1 MKVLIVEDETAAF
14 DNLVSILASIDPMI
28 EIMGNTEGVAQTV
41 RWLKNNPKPDLIFMD
56 IHLSDGSAFAIFSE
70 MEVEVPIIFVN
81 RRLGTSKM
89 NSSIFGEAIWFGG
102 CKGEKGSRRL
112 HRQHLVEVVNPEVF
126 NRVVDS
132 RDNTLVLSSH
142 CGNWELYGGI
152 ESYNYTD
159 KPLPFNEQN
168 FCVVYRE
175 LSSRAW
181 DEVMRDNRFAPL
193 KDRKHF
199 PGYIETK
206 DLIRYAYSH
215 RDEKKIYNVNTDQRP
230 YFESP
235 ANMDVDFFGQQVQTM
250 TGAAALARKLGMSVA
265 YLSMRRERRGHYV
278 MRYEPICE
286 DASKLGVAEIMQQY
300 YRLVEADIR
309 QQPENYLWTHQ
320 RFARM

>member
-1 MKVLIVEDETAAF
+1 
-14 DNLVSILASIDPMI
+14 
-28 EIMGNTEGVAQTV
+28 
-41 RWLKNNPKPDLIFMD
+41 
-56 IHLSDGSAFAIFSE
+56 
-70 MEVEVPIIFVN
+70 MEVE
-81 RRLGTSKM
+81 
-89 NSSIFGEAIWFGG
+89 
-102 CKGEKGSRRL
+102 
-112 HRQHLVEVVNPEVF
+112 NPEVAARLF
-126 NRVVDS
+126 EAAPSMVVMY
-132 RDNTLVLSSH
+132 SH

>member
-1 MKVLIVEDETAAF
+1 MHKLGVFLLKVPLRLLGLLPLRVHYALGRFVAWLAEDVVRYRRDVVTHNLTKAF
-14 DNLVSILASIDPMI
+14 PEKNVWD
-28 EIMGNTEGVAQTV
+28 
-41 RWLKNNPKPDLIFMD
+41 LKPIRK
-56 IHLSDGSAFAIFSE
+56 AFYQH
-70 MEVEVPIIFVN
+70 
-81 RRLGTSKM
+81 
-89 NSSIFGEAIWFGG
+89 FGELVAEAVWFGG
-102 CKGEKGSRRL
+102 CRNAKRLRRA
-112 HRQHLVEVVNPEVF
+112 RLVEVENPEVAARLF
-126 NRVVDS
+126 EAAPSMVVMY
-132 RDNTLVLSSH
+132 SH

-320 RFARM
+320 RFART

>member
-1 MKVLIVEDETAAF
+1 MHKLRVFLLKVPLRLLGLLPLRVHYALGRFVAWLAEDVVRYRRDVVMHNLTKAF
-14 DNLVSILASIDPMI
+14 PEKNVWD
-28 EIMGNTEGVAQTV
+28 
-41 RWLKNNPKPDLIFMD
+41 LKPIRK
-56 IHLSDGSAFAIFSE
+56 AFYQH
-70 MEVEVPIIFVN
+70 
-81 RRLGTSKM
+81 
-89 NSSIFGEAIWFGG
+89 FGELVAEAVWFGG
-102 CKGEKGSRRL
+102 CRNAKRLRRA
-112 HRQHLVEVVNPEVF
+112 RLVEVENPEVAARLF
-126 NRVVDS
+126 EAAPSMVVMY
-132 RDNTLVLSSH
+132 SH

-235 ANMDVDFFGQQVQTM
+235 ANMDVDFFGQRVQTM

-278 MRYEPICE
+278 MHYEPICE

>member
-1 MKVLIVEDETAAF
+1 MHKLGVFLLKVPLRLLGLLPLRVHYALGRFVAWLAEDVVRYRRDVVMHNLTKAF
-14 DNLVSILASIDPMI
+14 PEKNVWD
-28 EIMGNTEGVAQTV
+28 
-41 RWLKNNPKPDLIFMD
+41 LKPIRK
-56 IHLSDGSAFAIFSE
+56 AFYQH
-70 MEVEVPIIFVN
+70 
-81 RRLGTSKM
+81 
-89 NSSIFGEAIWFGG
+89 FGELVAEAVWFGG
-102 CKGEKGSRRL
+102 CRNAKRLRRA
-112 HRQHLVEVVNPEVF
+112 RLVEVENPDVAARLFEAAPSM
-126 NRVVDS
+126 VVMY
-132 RDNTLVLSSH
+132 SH

-181 DEVMRDNRFAPL
+181 DDVMRDNRFAPL

-235 ANMDVDFFGQQVQTM
+235 ANMDVDFFGQRVQTM

-278 MRYEPICE
+278 LRYEPICE
-286 DASKLGVAEIMQQY
+286 DASKLGVEEIMQQY

>member
-1 MKVLIVEDETAAF
+1 MHKLGVFLLKVPLRLLGLLPLRVHYALGRFVAWLAEDVVRYRRDVVMHNLTKAF
-14 DNLVSILASIDPMI
+14 PEKNVWD
-28 EIMGNTEGVAQTV
+28 
-41 RWLKNNPKPDLIFMD
+41 LKPIRK
-56 IHLSDGSAFAIFSE
+56 AFYQH
-70 MEVEVPIIFVN
+70 
-81 RRLGTSKM
+81 
-89 NSSIFGEAIWFGG
+89 FGELVAEAVWFGG
-102 CKGEKGSRRL
+102 CRNAKRLRRA
-112 HRQHLVEVVNPEVF
+112 RLVEVENPEVAARLF
-126 NRVVDS
+126 EAAPSMVVMY
-132 RDNTLVLSSH
+132 SH

-152 ESYNYTD
+152 ESYNYSD
-159 KPLPFNEQN
+159 RPLPFNEQN

-181 DEVMRDNRFAPL
+181 DDVMRDNRFAPL

>member
-1 MKVLIVEDETAAF
+1 M
-14 DNLVSILASIDPMI
+14 
-28 EIMGNTEGVAQTV
+28 
-41 RWLKNNPKPDLIFMD
+41 
-56 IHLSDGSAFAIFSE
+56 H
-70 MEVEVPIIFVN
+70 
-81 RRLGTSKM
+81 RLGVFLLKVPLRLLGLLPLRVHYALGRFVAWLAEDVVRYRRDVVMHNLTKAFPEK
-89 NSSIFGEAIWFGG
+89 NVWDLKPIRKAFYQHFGELVAEAVWFGG
-102 CKGEKGSRRL
+102 CRKAKRLRRA
-112 HRQHLVEVVNPEVF
+112 RLVEVENPEVAARLF
-126 NRVVDS
+126 EAAPSMVVMY
-132 RDNTLVLSSH
+132 SH

-159 KPLPFNEQN
+159 RPLPFNEQN

-181 DEVMRDNRFAPL
+181 DDVMRDNRFAPL

>member
-1 MKVLIVEDETAAF
+1 M
-14 DNLVSILASIDPMI
+14 
-28 EIMGNTEGVAQTV
+28 
-41 RWLKNNPKPDLIFMD
+41 
-56 IHLSDGSAFAIFSE
+56 H
-70 MEVEVPIIFVN
+70 
-81 RRLGTSKM
+81 RLGVFLLKVPLRLLGLLPLRVHYALGRFVAWLAEDVVRYRRDVVMHNLTKAFPEK
-89 NSSIFGEAIWFGG
+89 NVWDLKPIRKAFYQHFGELVAEAVWFGG
-102 CKGEKGSRRL
+102 CRNAKRLRRA
-112 HRQHLVEVVNPEVF
+112 RLVEVENPEVAARLF
-126 NRVVDS
+126 EAAPSMVVMY
-132 RDNTLVLSSH
+132 SH

-235 ANMDVDFFGQQVQTM
+235 ANMDVDFFGQRVQTM

>member
-1 MKVLIVEDETAAF
+1 MHKLGVFLLKVPLRLLGLLPLRVHYALGRFVAWLAEDVVRYRRDVVMHNLTKAF
-14 DNLVSILASIDPMI
+14 PEKNVWD
-28 EIMGNTEGVAQTV
+28 
-41 RWLKNNPKPDLIFMD
+41 LKPIRK
-56 IHLSDGSAFAIFSE
+56 AFYQH
-70 MEVEVPIIFVN
+70 
-81 RRLGTSKM
+81 
-89 NSSIFGEAIWFGG
+89 FGELVAEAVWFGG
-102 CKGEKGSRRL
+102 CRNAKRLRRA
-112 HRQHLVEVVNPEVF
+112 RLVEVENPEVAARLF
-126 NRVVDS
+126 EAAPSMVVMY
-132 RDNTLVLSSH
+132 SH

-181 DEVMRDNRFAPL
+181 DDVMRDNRFAPL

-235 ANMDVDFFGQQVQTM
+235 ANMEVDFLGQQVQTM

>member
-1 MKVLIVEDETAAF
+1 MHKLGVFLLKVPLRLLGLLPLRVHYALGRFVAWLAEDVVRYRRDVVMHNLTKAF
-14 DNLVSILASIDPMI
+14 PEKNVWDLKPIRKAFYQHFGGLVA
-28 EIMGNTEGVAQTV
+28 
-41 RWLKNNPKPDLIFMD
+41 
-56 IHLSDGSAFAIFSE
+56 
-70 MEVEVPIIFVN
+70 
-81 RRLGTSKM
+81 
-89 NSSIFGEAIWFGG
+89 EAVWFGG
-102 CKGEKGSRRL
+102 CRNAKRLRRA
-112 HRQHLVEVVNPEVF
+112 RLVEVENPEVAARLF
-126 NRVVDS
+126 EAAPSMVVMY
-132 RDNTLVLSSH
+132 SH

-181 DEVMRDNRFAPL
+181 DDVMRDNRFAPL

-235 ANMDVDFFGQQVQTM
+235 ANMDVDFFGQRVQTM

-286 DASKLGVAEIMQQY
+286 DASKLGVAEIMHINVSQ
-300 YRLVEADIR
+300 ECK
-309 QQPENYLWTHQ
+309 NS
-320 RFARM
+320 